1 MEKIE
6 TLVGKIKIR
15 ASEVI
20 AENKR
25 LKDEKHHLNEKYQE
39 MKNQLESKNSE
50 LQKLQER
57 IRDFENDKN
66 TRNTDDVSLNKKQI
80 KNEIDGILKEI
91 DQCLT
96 LINK

>member
-39 MKNQLESKNSE
+39 MKSQLESKNSE